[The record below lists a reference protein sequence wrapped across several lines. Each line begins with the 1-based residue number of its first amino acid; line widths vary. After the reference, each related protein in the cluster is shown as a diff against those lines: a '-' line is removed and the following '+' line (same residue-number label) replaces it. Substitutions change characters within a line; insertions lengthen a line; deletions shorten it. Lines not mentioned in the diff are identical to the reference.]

1 MSPEILTILGMT
13 ATLLIATWTM
23 NRSLRAD
30 LRADM
35 LRLEDRVDARFEAV
49 DVRFEAFEQ
58 KVDARFEAFEQK
70 VDARFEA
77 FEQKVDARFEA
88 FEQKV
93 DARFDSVHSE
103 IHGLR
108 EALHGLDKRMAR
120 LEGLMQGLR
129 EAIVARSVA

>member
-13 ATLLIATWTM
+13 ATILIATWTM

-49 DVRFEAFEQ
+49 DARFEA
-58 KVDARFEAFEQK
+58 VDARFEA

-77 FEQKVDARFEA
+77 VNAKIDA
-88 FEQKV
+88 
-93 DARFDSVHSE
+93 
-103 IHGLR
+103 LR
-108 EALHGLDKRMAR
+108 EALHGLDKRMAS

>member
-1 MSPEILTILGMT
+1 MSPEILSILGMT
-13 ATLLIATWTM
+13 ATILIATWTM

-49 DVRFEAFEQ
+49 NA
-58 KVDARFEAFEQK
+58 KIDA
-70 VDARFEA
+70 
-77 FEQKVDARFEA
+77 
-88 FEQKV
+88 
-93 DARFDSVHSE
+93 
-103 IHGLR
+103 LR
-108 EALHGLDKRMAR
+108 EALHGLDKRMAS

>member
-13 ATLLIATWTM
+13 ATILIATWTM

-49 DVRFEAFEQ
+49 D
-58 KVDARFEAFEQK
+58 ARFEA
-70 VDARFEA
+70 VDA
-77 FEQKVDARFEA
+77 KIDA
-88 FEQKV
+88 
-93 DARFDSVHSE
+93 
-103 IHGLR
+103 LR
-108 EALHGLDKRMAR
+108 EAQHGLDKRMAG

>member
-30 LRADM
+30 LH
-35 LRLEDRVDARFEAV
+35 RFE
-49 DVRFEAFEQ
+49 D
-58 KVDARFEAFEQK
+58 KVDARFEAFE
-70 VDARFEA
+70 V
-77 FEQKVDARFEA
+77 
-88 FEQKV
+88 KV

-103 IHGLR
+103 IHDLR
-108 EALHGLDKRMAR
+108 EAQHGLDNRMAG

-129 EAIVARSVA
+129 EAIVARSAA

>member
-35 LRLEDRVDARFEAV
+35 LRLEDRVDTRFEAV
-49 DVRFEAFEQ
+49 DV
-58 KVDARFEAFEQK
+58 RFEAFEQK

>member
-30 LRADM
+30 LH
-35 LRLEDRVDARFEAV
+35 RFE
-49 DVRFEAFEQ
+49 D
-58 KVDARFEAFEQK
+58 KVDARFEAFE
-70 VDARFEA
+70 D
-77 FEQKVDARFEA
+77 
-88 FEQKV
+88 KV

-108 EALHGLDKRMAR
+108 EAQHGLDNRMAR

>member
-49 DVRFEAFEQ
+49 DARFESFEV
-58 KVDARFEAFEQK
+58 KVDARFEA
-70 VDARFEA
+70 VDV
-77 FEQKVDARFEA
+77 KIDA
-88 FEQKV
+88 
-93 DARFDSVHSE
+93 
-103 IHGLR
+103 LR
-108 EALHGLDKRMAR
+108 EALHGLDKRMAG

>member
-30 LRADM
+30 LHRF
-35 LRLEDRVDARFEAV
+35 EDKVDARFESFEVKVDARFEA
-49 DVRFEAFEQ
+49 
-58 KVDARFEAFEQK
+58 VDARFEAFEQK
-70 VDARFEA
+70 VDT
-77 FEQKVDARFEA
+77 
-88 FEQKV
+88 
-93 DARFDSVHSE
+93 RFDSVHSE

-108 EALHGLDKRMAR
+108 EAQHGLDNRMAR

>member
-1 MSPEILTILGMT
+1 MSPEILAILGMT

-30 LRADM
+30 LH
-35 LRLEDRVDARFEAV
+35 RFE
-49 DVRFEAFEQ
+49 D
-58 KVDARFEAFEQK
+58 KVDARFEAFEVK

-77 FEQKVDARFEA
+77 FEV
-88 FEQKV
+88 KV

-103 IHGLR
+103 IHDLR
-108 EALHGLDKRMAR
+108 EALHGLDNRMAS

>member
-13 ATLLIATWTM
+13 ATILIATWTM

-49 DVRFEAFEQ
+49 DARFEA
-58 KVDARFEAFEQK
+58 VDARFEA
-70 VDARFEA
+70 VDA
-77 FEQKVDARFEA
+77 KIDA
-88 FEQKV
+88 
-93 DARFDSVHSE
+93 
-103 IHGLR
+103 LR
-108 EALHGLDKRMAR
+108 EALHGLDKRMAG
-120 LEGLMQGLR
+120 LEGLMQGLK

>member
-30 LRADM
+30 LH
-35 LRLEDRVDARFEAV
+35 RFE
-49 DVRFEAFEQ
+49 D
-58 KVDARFEAFEQK
+58 
-70 VDARFEA
+70 
-77 FEQKVDARFEA
+77 
-88 FEQKV
+88 KV

-103 IHGLR
+103 IHDLR
-108 EALHGLDKRMAR
+108 EAQHGLDNRMAR

>member
-13 ATLLIATWTM
+13 ATILIATWTM

-49 DVRFEAFEQ
+49 D
-58 KVDARFEAFEQK
+58 ARFEA
-70 VDARFEA
+70 VDV
-77 FEQKVDARFEA
+77 KIDA
-88 FEQKV
+88 
-93 DARFDSVHSE
+93 
-103 IHGLR
+103 LR
-108 EALHGLDKRMAR
+108 EALHGLDKRMAG

-129 EAIVARSVA
+129 EAIVARSAA

>member
-13 ATLLIATWTM
+13 ATILIATWTM

-49 DVRFEAFEQ
+49 D
-58 KVDARFEAFEQK
+58 
-70 VDARFEA
+70 
-77 FEQKVDARFEA
+77 
-88 FEQKV
+88 
-93 DARFDSVHSE
+93 ARFDSVHSE
-103 IHGLR
+103 IHDLR
-108 EALHGLDKRMAR
+108 EALHGLDKRMAG

-129 EAIVARSVA
+129 EAIVARSAA

>member
-1 MSPEILTILGMT
+1 MTDKKSEIRNVDGVLSATQT

-35 LRLEDRVDARFEAV
+35 LRLEDRVDARFEA
-49 DVRFEAFEQ
+49 
-58 KVDARFEAFEQK
+58 
-70 VDARFEA
+70 
-77 FEQKVDARFEA
+77 

-103 IHGLR
+103 IHDLR
-108 EALHGLDKRMAR
+108 EALHGLDKRMAG

>member
-23 NRSLRAD
+23 NRSLRTE
-30 LRADM
+30 LREDM

-49 DVRFEAFEQ
+49 D
-58 KVDARFEAFEQK
+58 ARFEAM
-70 VDARFEA
+70 
-77 FEQKVDARFEA
+77 
-88 FEQKV
+88 

-103 IHGLR
+103 IHDLR
-108 EALHGLDKRMAR
+108 EALHGLDKRMAG